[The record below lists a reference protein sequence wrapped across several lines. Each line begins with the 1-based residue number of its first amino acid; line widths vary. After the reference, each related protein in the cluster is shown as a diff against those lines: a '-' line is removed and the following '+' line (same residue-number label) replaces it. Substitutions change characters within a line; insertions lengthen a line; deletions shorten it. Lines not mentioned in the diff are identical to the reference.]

1 MRRLAG
7 GLLLAVVL
15 AVGPACA
22 EGDPGADGDVESLGD
37 LVPGP
42 VADELTRSGGCI
54 DGRLWA
60 ADESGSLAVVVEA
73 IGAAGDEVELPDEE
87 VVVSI
92 LHGDGLSG
100 DLCAAD
106 TDDLASATS
115 SPAAQGQLGLERDEI
130 GCVARFRIDG
140 LEAEDGTTFGPIE
153 GNATATACT
162 PG

>member
-7 GLLLAVVL
+7 GVLLAVVL
-15 AVGPACA
+15 AVSPACS

-37 LVPGP
+37 LVPSP

-60 ADESGSLAVVVEA
+60 ADESGSLAVIVEA
-73 IGAAGDEVELPDEE
+73 LGMTSDRDEVELPSDD
-87 VVVSI
+87 VDVTV
-92 LHGDGLSG
+92 LHGDGLTG
-100 DLCAAD
+100 DLCA
-106 TDDLASATS
+106 DDLAPDTS
-115 SPAAQGQLGLERDEI
+115 SPAAQGQVGLERDEL
-130 GCVARFRIDG
+130 GCVAEFRIDG

-153 GNATATACT
+153 GDATATACT